1 MGLKCQADLA
11 SCWTLAGGGGIP
23 GKTARVRTKGAVAF
37 LADTMVSQL
46 GEQVTQKPL
55 DFFCPLRGGQYSVF
69 GEVTGICPYGVA
81 ASFAFHHL
89 VGASVELELLL
100 LFSLS
105 LS

>member
-1 MGLKCQADLA
+1 MALKCQAELA
-11 SCWTLAGGGGIP
+11 SHWTLAGGGGISRQN
-23 GKTARVRTKGAVAF
+23 ARVRTKGTVVL

-46 GEQVTQKPL
+46 DEQVTQKTL

-69 GEVTGICPYGVA
+69 GEVAGIHPYGVA

-89 VGASVELELLL
+89 LGASVELELLS